1 MLMNQRISQSTT
13 LLVVWLC
20 SASAAWASST
30 EWHFRCG
37 AEGKS
42 KAKDVVS
49 LSAVSLYSDGKG
61 AGFDL
66 APPPVVRD
74 GACVSDKA
82 FFLSIAVPDGSY
94 QVTVELGNDASSSVT
109 TVKAESRRLMLS
121 NLAAEARQTVTRSF
135 FVSVRTPHIE
145 GGKEVHLKPREIGS
159 LDWDSKLTLEF
170 LGKSP
175 SVRTISVKKVDDVPT
190 VYLAGDSTVV
200 DQDKEPWAAW
210 GQMLPRFFNETVA
223 ISNQA
228 ESGETI
234 RSFETENRFAKI
246 ASTIKAGD
254 YLFMQFAHNDQKPG
268 NGFVSIPDYKG
279 LLLKYI
285 ELTRAKGATPVLV
298 TSMNRRNFDAQGK
311 IVMTLGDYPETTREV
326 AKEQKLALIDLNA
339 MSKTLYETMG
349 PEGTL
354 KAFVHFPAN
363 TFPDQPEELK
373 DNTHFTDYGAY
384 ELARCVVK
392 GIRESGLPL
401 ASALLRDET
410 GFDPAKPDDPAGLAL
425 PQDPQVSTATP
436 YGR

>member
-1 MLMNQRISQSTT
+1 ML
-13 LLVVWLC
+13 
-20 SASAAWASST
+20 
-30 EWHFRCG
+30 
-37 AEGKS
+37 
-42 KAKDVVS
+42 
-49 LSAVSLYSDGKG
+49 LSV
-61 AGFDL
+61 
-66 APPPVVRD
+66 
-74 GACVSDKA
+74 
-82 FFLSIAVPDGSY
+82 
-94 QVTVELGNDASSSVT
+94 
-109 TVKAESRRLMLS
+109 
-121 NLAAEARQTVTRSF
+121 AAEARQTVMRSF
-135 FVSVRTPHIE
+135 GVNVRTPHIE

-159 LDWDSKLTLEF
+159 LDWDGKLTLEF
-170 LGKSP
+170 IGKSP
-175 SVRTISVKKVDDVPT
+175 SVRSIWVKKVDDVPT

-210 GQMLPRFFNETVA
+210 GQMLPRFFNGSISV
-223 ISNQA
+223 SNQA

-246 ASTIKAGD
+246 ASTIKRGD

-268 NGFVSIPDYKG
+268 SGFVSILDYKG

-285 ELTRAKGATPVLV
+285 ELARAKGATPVLV
-298 TSMNRRNFDAQGK
+298 TSMNRRNFDAEGK
-311 IVMTLGDYPETTREV
+311 IVMTLGDYPEATREV

-339 MSKTLYETMG
+339 MSRTLFEAMG
-349 PEGTL
+349 PAGTL

-363 TFPDQPEELK
+363 TFPDQAEELK

-401 ASALLRDET
+401 ASAVVNDEMR
-410 GFDPAKPDDPAGLAL
+410 FDPAQPDDPTGLVL